1 VDATTGAGWT
11 TAAERATGVELVT
24 SRPELH
30 ARYLRALPDARAAV
44 LARLWGA
51 LAREPIA
58 GINGRTRDGGDLV
71 VTLTGGRR
79 LRGPAGAAEPFAE
92 VPDGLTLNLDGVP
105 IGHPAALARIL
116 APNRPEHDDP
126 PHHADRP
133 DHSDRPH
140 HTDRGGR
147 LAAELD
153 NSVANLALARAAQPP
168 PDGGPPMLA
177 RLAGDGPAGGDPV
190 LAEQLVVDGHPLH
203 PGCRTR
209 LGLSPAEVLA
219 YAPEHRRTVDLAV
232 VAVPASRWI
241 STGTGL
247 PPLLL
252 VHPWQRDHIL
262 PRYPRLR
269 ATGRT
274 VAARPLMSL
283 RTLAPVH
290 EPGWHVKTAVDV
302 QMTSAV
308 RTVSA
313 AAIHNGPLLSAL
325 VDRAA
330 AGRLE
335 LLAEVA
341 GGAVLVDGQPC
352 RSLAMVRRRAPRV
365 AAGEVVVPFAALAA
379 RSAADGRPL
388 VTEAVALGYPGRPA
402 QLFTDVVNLLFGPL
416 TALLHLGVALEA
428 HGQNMGVALRAG
440 RPVRLLYR
448 DFGGVR
454 VSPRRLAAGGLEVPP
469 LRGDLVCDDP
479 DVLRTKLI
487 AAMLSTVVGELVA
500 VLVRV
505 YDLDPARL
513 WRIADRALAD
523 SYRALPTAA
532 RGDEVALRTGAWPVK
547 ATTAMRLADDPVADL
562 WTCRDNPLVA

>member
-1 VDATTGAGWT
+1 MADPSSTSARTPTVEATTGAGWT
-11 TAAERATGVELVT
+11 TEAERATGVELGT
-24 SRPELH
+24 SRPELL

-58 GINGRTRDGGDLV
+58 GITGRTRDGGDLV

-92 VPDGLTLNLDGVP
+92 VPDGLTLTLGGDPV
-105 IGHPAALARIL
+105 GHPAALARIL
-116 APNRPEHDDP
+116 DPDRPEHDDP
-126 PHHADRP
+126 PGHGDRP
-133 DHSDRPH
+133 G
-140 HTDRGGR
+140 RGGR
-147 LAAELD
+147 LVAELD

-168 PDGGPPMLA
+168 PDGGSPMLV
-177 RLAGDGPAGGDPV
+177 RLAGDGPAGGDAV

-209 LGLSPAEVLA
+209 LGMSPAEVLA
-219 YAPEHRRTVDLAV
+219 YAPEHRRSVDLAV
-232 VAVPASRWI
+232 VAVPADRWI

-262 PRYPRLR
+262 PRYPGMRL
-269 ATGRT
+269 TGRT

-283 RTLAPVH
+283 RTLAPVD

-325 VDRAA
+325 IERAA

-341 GGAVLVDGQPC
+341 GGAVLVEGQPC

-388 VTEAVALGYPGRPA
+388 VTEAVTLGYPGRPA
-402 QLFTDVVNLLFGPL
+402 
-416 TALLHLGVALEA
+416 AL
-428 HGQNMGVALRAG
+428 
-440 RPVRLLYR
+440 
-448 DFGGVR
+448 
-454 VSPRRLAAGGLEVPP
+454 
-469 LRGDLVCDDP
+469 
-479 DVLRTKLI
+479 
-487 AAMLSTVVGELVA
+487 
-500 VLVRV
+500 
-505 YDLDPARL
+505 
-513 WRIADRALAD
+513 
-523 SYRALPTAA
+523 
-532 RGDEVALRTGAWPVK
+532 
-547 ATTAMRLADDPVADL
+547 
-562 WTCRDNPLVA
+562 